1 MTPPVMPGGCKECPI
16 VEMVEKH
23 DKTLYGDETDLEGN
37 PGMVGYLREVRKSLR
52 SMNIAIWV
60 IASALIMFLFGF
72 SPKEI
77 IMHLITKL

>member
-1 MTPPVMPGGCKECPI
+1 MTPIIPPGCKECSI
-16 VEMVEKH
+16 IEMVEKH

-52 SMNIAIWV
+52 SMSMAIWV
-60 IASALIMFLFGF
+60 IASALTLMLFGF

-77 IMHLITKL
+77 IMHVITKI